1 MSRGPVTRR
10 KMSFTLPFEVIDEI
24 ERYAEKSGA
33 RSRSAAV
40 TDLLT
45 RALASSSPGRQGAR
59 AGGR

>member
-1 MSRGPVTRR
+1 
-10 KMSFTLPFEVIDEI
+10 MSFTLPFEVIDEI
-24 ERYAEKSGA
+24 DRYAEKSGA

-45 RALASSSPGRQGAR
+45 RALASSSPRQGAR